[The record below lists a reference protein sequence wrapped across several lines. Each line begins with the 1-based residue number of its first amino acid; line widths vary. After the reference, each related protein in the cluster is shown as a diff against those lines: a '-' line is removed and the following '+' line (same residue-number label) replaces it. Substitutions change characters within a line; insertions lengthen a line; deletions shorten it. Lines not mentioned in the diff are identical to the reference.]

1 MLDVHYVGK
10 VVSILDENRFRI
22 NFLRMKSVFLKDTFY
37 FPTVEDVEEVEKD
50 SILGVLTVNRG
61 TTQRQSDLIK
71 IFPPL
76 ANFNMR

>member
-50 SILGVLTVNRG
+50 SVLGVLTVNRG

>member
-10 VVSILDENRFRI
+10 VVSILDGNRFKI

-50 SILGVLTVNRG
+50 SVLGVLTVNKG
-61 TTQRQSDLIK
+61 TKQRQSDLIK

>member
-10 VVSILDENRFRI
+10 VVSILEENRFRI

-50 SILGVLTVNRG
+50 SVLGVLTVNRG

>member
-10 VVSILDENRFRI
+10 VVSILEENRFRI

-37 FPTVEDVEEVEKD
+37 FPTVEDVLEVEKD
-50 SILGVLTVNRG
+50 SVLGVLTVNRG

-76 ANFNMR
+76 TNFNMR